1 MLQSINNMIVYTQ
14 NGLHYILARY
24 IGNPQ
29 HHLLA
34 VQKLRDMVCEGEP
47 SLHNSLE
54 LAAQTL
60 R

>member
-1 MLQSINNMIVYTQ
+1 MYDN
-14 NGLHYILARY
+14 

-29 HHLLA
+29 QHISA
-34 VQKLRDMVCEGEP
+34 IQKLKESVCEGEP
-47 SLHNSLE
+47 SLHNSLD